1 MGVSSKWVAACR
13 DFQEVFSFICPEVLW
28 TTFVKVSWS
37 YEVSSHA
44 NLKASTER
52 VGMLYRWWV
61 RDAARHGAQ
70 LWAHHRRA
78 GCRDIAGWLIAGA
91 VFFWIVWKVRVVIGW
106 CDWMHIWMHFFGVFF
121 GGFSSKKQYCW
132 LNCCRFF
139 FSTPLHPGRNCTS
152 CWMTWNKVRTETIA
166 KWQVSNGQVAA
177 EQRQALDPC
186 AGAVQG
192 RREKEFTSFRTRL
205 PGHQTSWC
213 TWYKYT
219 IVFAYDFSMFFMCF
233 LCVAVG

>member
-1 MGVSSKWVAACR
+1 MPTSRLQLSVWDAVSLVGEGCCKAWCSVVGTSPKSWMQRHCR
-13 DFQEVFSFICPEVLW
+13 LANRRGSFFFGLFGKYVWWLADVIGCTFECTFLVFSLVD
-28 TTFVKVSWS
+28 
-37 YEVSSHA
+37 SHQK
-44 NLKASTER
+44 NS
-52 VGMLYRWWV
+52 
-61 RDAARHGAQ
+61 
-70 LWAHHRRA
+70 
-78 GCRDIAGWLIAGA
+78 IAD
-91 VFFWIVWKVRVVIGW
+91 WIVAV
-106 CDWMHIWMHFFGVFF
+106 
-121 GGFSSKKQYCW
+121 
-132 LNCCRFF
+132 F